1 LALALRVATT
11 LGAPRAL
18 LSATP
23 AVLNL
28 LARQIGSFG
37 PGDGIGAR
45 LLDLRADQTDLR
57 KVLTPR
63 EREVSVARWIGL
75 TLDAVS
81 GLDGVPTGTP
91 WYSVRTFTETVHGKD
106 PARLA

>member
-1 LALALRVATT
+1 LALALRGATT

-18 LSATP
+18 LSA
-23 AVLNL
+23 
-28 LARQIGSFG
+28 
-37 PGDGIGAR
+37 GAR

-63 EREVSVARWIGL
+63 EREVSVARRFGL

-81 GLDGVPTGTP
+81 ALDGVPTTGTP
-91 WYSVRTFTETVHGKD
+91 WCSVRTFTETVHGKD